1 MSLKKT
7 DLVKNLAKKLDG
19 RMKAAGVPRRFAQ
32 GAADVAADLADK
44 RDKRAQEAA
53 VKLVPITC
61 RLPAELVARLRER
74 AAGHEGG
81 INALM
86 AQALE
91 RALQ

>member
-7 DLVKNLAKKLDG
+7 DLAKNLAKKIDN
-19 RMKAAGVPRRFAQ
+19 RMKGAGVPHRFAKGAGEAAGKPDKPAQ
-32 GAADVAADLADK
+32 G
-44 RDKRAQEAA
+44 AA

-74 AAGHEGG
+74 AVAHEGG

>member
-32 GAADVAADLADK
+32 GAADVADDRNK
-44 RDKRAQEAA
+44 RDKPEAA

-61 RLPAELVARLRER
+61 RLPADLVARLRER
-74 AAGHEGG
+74 AVGHEGG